1 MANPVCGINAI
12 FEKVQNIKDILR
24 KYSIATQALGTWGPI
39 QGITTSVNVSLTEY
53 FADITNSEGYKTLY
67 DSVTKVYNTI
77 EEYGG
82 YVQQGIDAIKQT
94 EAAIQEVINDF
105 GSVVN
110 NLSGIMQDIQDLT
123 LFDIQILELDL
134 AKIGLN
140 PGDIV
145 TRIKN
150 GEKINDVI
158 GDYKDQLSESSKAL
172 LEKIANPVSIKFDD
186 TCAKL
191 PNYAII
197 TIGNVKTIKS
207 IPNPPTHHA
216 PREAD
221 YVEQPAPET
230 KSVAD
235 VVAGP
240 SPALPSAVKEAPIV
254 QVLSVA
260 KDPVYNFNYLA
271 KGAVSSSGYNIDKQF
286 SLVSGTLKQK
296 YNLTEGVILTYIE
309 QNLNAIG
316 YYLIK
321 PLLTKYPKIQIT
333 SGWRP
338 ITKVATVQNPNP
350 NAVSKHASGEA
361 FDFYIPD
368 EYWKSDTDNP
378 MQFLL
383 SIIKNTKVGPPEARI
398 GKFKLAVESWLRS
411 DPPRMKVFHVEATYV
426 PFGTNTYNG
435 DTLIIQQWKRTG
447 TRPNK

>member
-24 KYSIATQALGTWGPI
+24 KYSIASQALATWGPI
-39 QGITTSVNVSLTEY
+39 QGITTSVNISLTEY
-53 FADITNSEGYKTLY
+53 FADITNSDTYKTLY
-67 DSVTKVYNTI
+67 DSVTKVYDTI

-105 GSVVN
+105 GSVVD
-110 NLSGIMQDIQDLT
+110 NLSGIMQDVQSLT
-123 LFDIQILELDL
+123 TFDIQVLELDL

-140 PGDIV
+140 PGDVV

-158 GDYKDQLSESSKAL
+158 GDYKDQLSESSKSL
-172 LEKIANPVSIKFDD
+172 LEKIANPISISFDD

-191 PNYAII
+191 PNYAIM
-197 TIGNVKTIKS
+197 TIGNVKTIKA
-207 IPNPPTHHA
+207 IPNPPTFHK

-221 YVEQPAPET
+221 YVEQPQPET
-230 KSVAD
+230 EAPAD
-235 VVAGP
+235 TVSGA
-240 SPALPSAVKEAPIV
+240 SPALPAAVKESPIV
-254 QVLSVA
+254 QLLTAA
-260 KDPVYNFNYLA
+260 KDPVFNFDYLA

-286 SLVSGTLKQK
+286 SLVAPTLKVK
-296 YNLTEGVILTYIE
+296 YNLDQGTILTYIE

-321 PLLTKYPKIQIT
+321 PLIDKYPKIQIT

-361 FDFYIPD
+361 FDFVMPN

-378 MQFLL
+378 MQFLM
-383 SIIKNTKVGPPEARI
+383 SIIKNVKVGTPTARI
-398 GKFKLAVESWLRS
+398 GKFKLAVESWKRN
-411 DPPRMKVFHVEATYV
+411 DPASMKVFHVEATYV
-426 PFGTNTYNG
+426 PFGTNMYNG
-435 DTLIIQQWKRTG
+435 DKLIIQQWPRTG